1 MAIAKRDDVL
11 ELAEGGT
18 VYLADEADLEAWL
31 EAFNDPSR
39 HRCDGDGRLVIWMP
53 PAFPPCSTLAV
64 ELMAALIGHIR
75 AHRLPLQPFGADA
88 RFMIDPEQG
97 RWVTPDGALV
107 RRERITPEIRALTG
121 GAWPLAP
128 DLAIEVLSPSD
139 QGELSDRKIGLYH
152 AARTPRL
159 WVIDPGSQTVVVWRH
174 GALEATLTEPDD
186 ELELEDLVPGWRMP
200 LRELWAL
207 SDD

>member
-1 MAIAKRDDVL
+1 MAIAKRDVL

-53 PAFPPCSTLAV
+53 PAFPPCSELAL
-64 ELMAALIGHIR
+64 ELMLRLARAIDAAGLPIR
-75 AHRLPLQPFGADA
+75 RFGADA
-88 RFMIDPEQG
+88 RFLLDPQGG

-107 RRERITPEIRALTG
+107 RRSRITPQVAALTS
-121 GAWPLAP
+121 GAWPVVP

-139 QGELSDRKIGLYH
+139 QAELSDRKLGLYR
-152 AARTPRL
+152 AAGTPRL
-159 WVIDPGSQTVVVWRH
+159 WVIDPRSRTVAVWRQ
-174 GALEATLTEPDD
+174 GALDATLTEPDD

-207 SDD
+207 SDG

>member
-53 PAFPPCSTLAV
+53 PAFPPCSELALELTLRLARAIDAGG
-64 ELMAALIGHIR
+64 LPIR
-75 AHRLPLQPFGADA
+75 RFGADA
-88 RFMIDPEQG
+88 RFLLDPEGG

-107 RRERITPEIRALTG
+107 LRSRITPRVAALTS
-121 GAWPLAP
+121 GAWPVVP

-139 QGELSDRKIGLYH
+139 QAELSDRKIGLYR

-159 WVIDPGSQTVVVWRH
+159 WVIDSRSRTVAVWRQ
-174 GALEATLTEPDD
+174 GALDATLTEPDD
-186 ELELEDLVPGWRMP
+186 ELELDDLVPGWRMP

-207 SDD
+207 SDG